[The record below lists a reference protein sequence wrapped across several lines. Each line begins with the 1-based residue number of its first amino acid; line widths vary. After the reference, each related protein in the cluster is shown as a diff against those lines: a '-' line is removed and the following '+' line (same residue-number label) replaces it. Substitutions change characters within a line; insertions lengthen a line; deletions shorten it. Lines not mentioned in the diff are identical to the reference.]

1 MDNQMENSDANNMKD
16 ILMALSGLALVVVGG
31 ALMMSHPGIRRYASH
46 VRFSNLL
53 AAALPGI
60 ARSVKVQSTQ

>member
-1 MDNQMENSDANNMKD
+1 MENQMENSDANNTKD

-31 ALMMSHPGIRRYASH
+31 ALMMSHPGIRRYASQ
-46 VRFSNLL
+46 VRVGNLL

-60 ARSVKVQSTQ
+60 ARSVKVHSPQ